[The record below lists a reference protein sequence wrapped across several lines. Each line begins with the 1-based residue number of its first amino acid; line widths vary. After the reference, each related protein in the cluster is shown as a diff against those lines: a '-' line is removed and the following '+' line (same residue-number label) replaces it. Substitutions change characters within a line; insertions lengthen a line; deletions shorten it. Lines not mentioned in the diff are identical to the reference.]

1 MKRLG
6 QNQGGY
12 RGERIE
18 IAGIVRR
25 ILDTAHARG
34 WAISQLE
41 ARAGVCLPV
50 LTRPPQSRGSWAP
63 RFYLSAGIHGDEP
76 AGPLAML
83 DLIER
88 DELPRD
94 AWFWCCPCLNPTGF
108 PRNTRESEEGIDLNR
123 DYRQLRSA
131 EVQRHVAW
139 LEHLPLFDLTLCL
152 HEDWEASGFYV
163 YEVNPD
169 HHPSL
174 AEAMV
179 EAVRGICPIDLAA
192 EIDGREAS
200 GGIIRPN
207 IDPALRSE
215 WPEALYL
222 INHKTRLSYTVEAP
236 SDFELSTRVAALAAG
251 VKAAISGFPR
261 ERCQQPSDNPS
272 APDPR

>member
-1 MKRLG
+1 
-6 QNQGGY
+6 
-12 RGERIE
+12 
-18 IAGIVRR
+18 
-25 ILDTAHARG
+25 
-34 WAISQLE
+34 
-41 ARAGVCLPV
+41 
-50 LTRPPQSRGSWAP
+50 
-63 RFYLSAGIHGDEP
+63 
-76 AGPLAML
+76 
-83 DLIER
+83 
-88 DELPRD
+88 
-94 AWFWCCPCLNPTGF
+94 
-108 PRNTRESEEGIDLNR
+108 
-123 DYRQLRSA
+123 LRSA